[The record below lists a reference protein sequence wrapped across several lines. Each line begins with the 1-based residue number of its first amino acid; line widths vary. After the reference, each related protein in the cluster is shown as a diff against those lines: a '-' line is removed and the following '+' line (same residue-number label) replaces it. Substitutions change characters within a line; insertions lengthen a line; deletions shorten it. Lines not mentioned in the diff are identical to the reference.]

1 MTETPSTDPNAAGG
15 GASFRLVDV
24 ARLVLKHAFWV
35 LLCAALFPGVS
46 YFWTKRQTKVY
57 ESVMSVVFDFPSI
70 AAFGRKVDGY
80 DPYADYLSRA
90 SQVEVELQLLQSQR
104 VVRQAVLETGLHL
117 DRQYLKANFG
127 PTVDKMSAE
136 DVADSIRSRI
146 RVEVARNGF
155 SARIFLE
162 DSDPPGARR
171 ALNGLLDTYSRIS
184 AEDALGSSG
193 AVLEFLGQQ
202 LTRLQRDVETSELA
216 LHDFKLQRNLLS
228 VALSDQTNLL
238 REEIDS
244 LTKAVT
250 QASIRR
256 AHLAARSQALASV
269 THNTP
274 DNIPAQELL
283 ADPLLSS
290 MRAQY
295 LTAKLDLANQEIA
308 SRGKEHPDVRAARA
322 KMEHALDAYIVQVRN
337 LQGAAA
343 REAQVFASEAGALRG
358 MLEKAKARA
367 LDLSLQ
373 EIEFK
378 RLARTAVTNQKVY
391 DNILDRMKDV
401 DLSRTVQLRAMR
413 VVDAP
418 TLPSSPIRP
427 KVGAN
432 VAAGLG
438 LGILVGL
445 LIAVARE
452 LSDRT
457 IKTPQDMEHKLGIP
471 ALGVIPVTA
480 EGTKKP
486 ARRRGGT
493 PDSPELIV
501 HFKPT
506 SVIAEAARSIRSNV
520 LFMNPD
526 HPPKV
531 ILITS
536 ALAGEGKTTTATT
549 LAATFAQTGKRVVIV
564 DIDLRRPRLH
574 RVFGVGS
581 QTGVTTCLLGES
593 LDDALTET
601 VVPNLWVLPSG
612 PTPPNPAEL
621 VMSDRMNH
629 LLKDLAARFDRV
641 IVDSPPVNP
650 VADASILAT
659 RVDGTILVSRAFETG
674 IDHVRAA
681 KRSLVDVKAVILG
694 GILNAVDLKRS
705 EYKYSYYYRSDGYAS
720 TEADAAE

>member
-1 MTETPSTDPNAAGG
+1 MDPLSTDAPAASGG
-15 GASFRLVDV
+15 SFRFVDV
-24 ARLVLKHAFWV
+24 ARLVLKHVFWV
-35 LLCAALFPGVS
+35 VLCAVLFPGAA
-46 YFWTKRQTKVY
+46 FLWTKRQTKIY
-57 ESVMSVVFDFPSI
+57 ESVMSVVFDFPSV

-80 DPYADYLSRA
+80 DPYSDYLSRA

-117 DRQYLKANFG
+117 DQQYVRANFG
-127 PTVDKMSAE
+127 PKAGKLSAE
-136 DVADSIRSRI
+136 DVAASIRGRI
-146 RVEVARNGF
+146 RVEIARNGF

-162 DSDPPGARR
+162 DADPPGAKR
-171 ALNGLLDTYSRIS
+171 ALNGLLDTYTRIS

-202 LTRLQRDVETSELA
+202 LTRLQRDVESSELA
-216 LHDFKLQRNLLS
+216 LHDFKLKRNLLS
-228 VALSDQTNLL
+228 VALNDQSNLL

-283 ADPLLSS
+283 ADPLLSQ

-295 LTAKLDLANQEIA
+295 LTAKLDLANQEI
-308 SRGKEHPDVRAARA
+308 SNRGKEHPDVRAARA

-373 EIEFK
+373 EIEYK
-378 RLARTAVTNQKVY
+378 RLARSAVTNQKVY

-401 DLSRTVQLRAMR
+401 DLSRTTQLRAMR

-418 TLPSSPIRP
+418 SLPSSPIRP
-427 KVGAN
+427 KVSAN

-438 LGILVGL
+438 LGVLMGL

-457 IKTPQDMEHKLGIP
+457 IKTPQDMEQKLGIP
-471 ALGVIPVTA
+471 ALGVIPIA
-480 EGTKKP
+480 ADSAKKKP
-486 ARRRGGT
+486 ARRRGET
-493 PDSPELIV
+493 TDAPELIV

-506 SVIAEAARSIRSNV
+506 SMIAEAARSIRSNV

-574 RVFGVGS
+574 RVFGVSS
-581 QTGVTTCLLGES
+581 QIGVTTCLLGES
-593 LDDALTET
+593 LDEALSET
-601 VVPNLWVLPSG
+601 VVPNLWVLPCG

-621 VMSDRMNH
+621 VMSDRMSQ
-629 LLKDLAARFDRV
+629 LLKELSSRFDRV

-681 KRSLVDVKAVILG
+681 KRSLVDVKASILG

-720 TEADAAE
+720 AEADAAE